1 MNTKTMVMICMIA
14 DEIYN
19 EELKG
24 MTAEEF
30 FEKHD
35 NGELDELIHPHLN
48 YIELIDNVRA
58 ELVTYFEC

>member
-1 MNTKTMVMICMIA
+1 MVCMIA

-19 EELKG
+19 EELKD

-30 FEKHD
+30 FEKYES
-35 NGELDELIHPHLN
+35 GELDEIILPHLN
-48 YIELIDNVRA
+48 YVELIDNVRA

>member
-1 MNTKTMVMICMIA
+1 MKTKTIVMVCMIA

-30 FEKHD
+30 FEKYD
-35 NGELDELIHPHLN
+35 SEELDELILPHLN
-48 YIELIDNVRA
+48 YVELMDNVKA
-58 ELVTYFEC
+58 ELVTYFDY